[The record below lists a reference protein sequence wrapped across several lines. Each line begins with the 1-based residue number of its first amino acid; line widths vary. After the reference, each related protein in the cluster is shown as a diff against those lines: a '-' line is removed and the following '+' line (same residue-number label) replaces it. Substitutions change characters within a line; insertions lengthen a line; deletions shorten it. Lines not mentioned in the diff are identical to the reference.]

1 MVPQPCSVH
10 QCPVQLIS
18 LCTFPGRSSSSWL
31 TSSTAGPPR
40 IPSSPG
46 CAMSLAKWMGFGS
59 AQSAS
64 NGHAS
69 TPNTA
74 TESAKT
80 GTISKADYKQFGLEN
95 VSVIMFFTSE
105 AAAHNAL
112 AAYAFFSSATLGTC
126 AGQDFRKFIVKLTL
140 HTTAMPTR
148 SYRPSISAIPSE
160 SLFFRSKTSL
170 ILSSLAPTQPLR
182 RLLCPQIRVL
192 GTSGNHRHLTSERL
206 LMDRRQR
213 AHLQY
218 LPVLLSLP
226 ALRLYSQL
234 SALSSSTFRTIRL
247 TRAPL
252 LRKHLSRS

>member
-1 MVPQPCSVH
+1 MGIWYAVDSSHVVPQPCSVH

-95 VSVIMFFTSE
+95 VSVIMFFLHLKLLLIMLSSHTLSSVRQ
-105 AAAHNAL
+105 HLVRAL
-112 AAYAFFSSATLGTC
+112 A
-126 AGQDFRKFIVKLTL
+126 
-140 HTTAMPTR
+140 
-148 SYRPSISAIPSE
+148 
-160 SLFFRSKTSL
+160 KTFEN
-170 ILSSLAPTQPLR
+170 
-182 RLLCPQIRVL
+182 LL
-192 GTSGNHRHLTSERL
+192 
-206 LMDRRQR
+206 
-213 AHLQY
+213 
-218 LPVLLSLP
+218 
-226 ALRLYSQL
+226 
-234 SALSSSTFRTIRL
+234 
-247 TRAPL
+247 
-252 LRKHLSRS
+252 

>member
-1 MVPQPCSVH
+1 MLSC
-10 QCPVQLIS
+10 
-18 LCTFPGRSSSSWL
+18 
-31 TSSTAGPPR
+31 
-40 IPSSPG
+40 
-46 CAMSLAKWMGFGS
+46 
-59 AQSAS
+59 
-64 NGHAS
+64 
-69 TPNTA
+69 
-74 TESAKT
+74 
-80 GTISKADYKQFGLEN
+80 
-95 VSVIMFFTSE
+95 FFTSE

-112 AAYAFFSSATLGTC
+112 VAYAFFSSATLGTC

-182 RLLCPQIRVL
+182 RLLCPQIRVR
-192 GTSGNHRHLTSERL
+192 GTSGNHRHLTSEQL

-226 ALRLYSQL
+226 ALRHYSQL
-234 SALSSSTFRTIRL
+234 CALSSSTFRTIRL